1 MTAAAVAA
9 AAEAGEATTETPRKL
24 ADKRRPNKENARE
37 KQRRALEEDA
47 LLQDRIRE
55 VEEEKLRQ
63 RIEAHQSSGQMIRSA
78 ADTVSTVA
86 GATVNAASSLFGM
99 AATGMAGGVY
109 GLSSL
114 AQTAG
119 NLPDHLRYSSERRK
133 REEQAR
139 RYPVD
144 KGGEEGLA

>member
-1 MTAAAVAA
+1 M
-9 AAEAGEATTETPRKL
+9 
-24 ADKRRPNKENARE
+24 
-37 KQRRALEEDA
+37 EEDA

-99 AATGMAGGVY
+99 AATGMAWGVN

-139 RYPVD
+139 RYPVG
-144 KGGEEGLA
+144 KGGQEGLA